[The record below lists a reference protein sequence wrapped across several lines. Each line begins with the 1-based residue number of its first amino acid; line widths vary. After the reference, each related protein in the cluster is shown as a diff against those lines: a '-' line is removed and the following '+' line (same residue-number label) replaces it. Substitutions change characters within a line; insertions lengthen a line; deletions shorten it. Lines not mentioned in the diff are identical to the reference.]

1 MFSFFK
7 SSKKHSP
14 IESPEVSDAPVPTL
28 PDPDDF
34 VLIEQRSR
42 QVTPSNPYQ
51 QSGNNVY
58 PLIGSG
64 SSYPQ
69 PNSSATTPIKRQD
82 SATAFHF
89 LQGVPFK
96 LSNSLTGVDSTEVM
110 RIQVDEILASLTR
123 RLDFVNDYE
132 FTLEQNTISVS

>member
-58 PLIGSG
+58 PLI
-64 SSYPQ
+64 
-69 PNSSATTPIKRQD
+69 NSSATTPIKRQD